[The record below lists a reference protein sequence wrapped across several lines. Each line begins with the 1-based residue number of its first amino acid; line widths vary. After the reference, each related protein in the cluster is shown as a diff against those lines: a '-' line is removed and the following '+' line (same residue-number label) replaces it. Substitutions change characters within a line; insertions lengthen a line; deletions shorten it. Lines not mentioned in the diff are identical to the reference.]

1 MKNSTNRIRFYCALQ
16 LLSIVFMYNLVQS
29 VLCQA
34 KVIEEPN
41 PHLVKLKFMDNTI
54 LPNDQIS
61 LSIDISSASK
71 LDPTKYGLE
80 IIALFVGNKG
90 NTKGPRTERRVIPLK
105 SLLDEQKLSGEGICT
120 MTVALNAFKIIATS
134 MQTQAYTLVCRIV
147 DKQGQRVSNE
157 ITKSVLTSTGRAQ
170 RRRILYGVLASTV
183 LSAGV
188 KSLVDWLRF
197 VDNECRNGY
206 YEGYQAGYK
215 IGYNIGNVN
224 DYAFLD
230 PHPDPNTS
238 NHYQQSFKDGYHE
251 GFCRGAQDSCNL
263 YAARHSIAQF
273 EEDIKFCSRILALDN
288 KQARDLREI
297 SRAYRRQALKHHP
310 DKNKNDLGAPER
322 FKIINNANDFLVNSA
337 TVITTAIHTTPEW
350 LTQLR
355 TTDPELTQFTQIQ

>member
-61 LSIDISSASK
+61 LSIDTSSASK

-80 IIALFVGNKG
+80 IIAMFVGNKG
-90 NTKGPRTERRVIPLK
+90 NIKGPRTERRVIPLK

-157 ITKSVLTSTGRAQ
+157 ITKSVPTSTGRAQ
-170 RRRILYGVLASTV
+170 RREILYEELVSAVLA
-183 LSAGV
+183 AGV

-197 VDNECRNGY
+197 VDNERSN
-206 YEGYQAGYK
+206 GYQAGCRY
-215 IGYNIGNVN
+215 IDNAGYCR
-224 DYAFLD
+224 
-230 PHPDPNTS
+230 PHPAPNTS
-238 NHYQQSFKDGYHE
+238 NYYQKAFY
-251 GFCRGAQDSCNL
+251 RG
-263 YAARHSIAQF
+263 YAAGRSQYNFNFGPALDPSSQF
-273 EEDIKFCSRILALDN
+273 KEDLVSCSRILNLDN
-288 KQARDLREI
+288 QYAKNIKQI
-297 SRAYRRQALKHHP
+297 NRAYRRQALKHHP
-310 DKNKNDLGAPER
+310 DKNKNDLRAPER

>member
-71 LDPTKYGLE
+71 LYPTKYGLE
-80 IIALFVGNKG
+80 IIAVFVGNKG

-105 SLLDEQKLSGEGICT
+105 SLLDEQELSGGKICT
-120 MTVALNAFKIIATS
+120 MTVVSNAFKIIARS

-206 YEGYQAGYK
+206 YEGYQAGYSDA
-215 IGYNIGNVN
+215 YNIGT
-224 DYAFLD
+224 AT
-230 PHPDPNTS
+230 HPDPNTS
-238 NHYQQSFKDGYHE
+238 KHYQQSFENGYHE
-251 GFCRGAQDSCNL
+251 GFRRGVNDNINR
-263 YAARHSIAQF
+263 YAARCSMSQF

-288 KQARDLREI
+288 KQARDPREI

-310 DKNKNDLGAPER
+310 DKNKNDLEAPER

-337 TVITTAIHTTPEW
+337 TVITTGIHTTPEW